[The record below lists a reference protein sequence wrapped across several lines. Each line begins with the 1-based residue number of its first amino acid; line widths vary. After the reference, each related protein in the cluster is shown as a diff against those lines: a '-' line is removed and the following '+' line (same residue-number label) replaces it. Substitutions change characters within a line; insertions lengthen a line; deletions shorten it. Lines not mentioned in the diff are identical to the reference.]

1 MPSSRSTGRAQE
13 SAPRG
18 RAGFTS
24 REAAQISGV
33 PFFTV
38 DYWDRSKFLKPSI
51 ARSTGRGKGHGRLYS
66 YGDILRLRIARELR
80 EQHVSLQTLR
90 YVVERLGEKAQGLSE
105 ARYVVVGKGVQLARD
120 LDELVEILRTGR
132 RTFGFVLDLIEIQ
145 SGVAARAEKLARRL
159 RARSAASS
167 NRA

>member
-1 MPSSRSTGRAQE
+1 MPSTPS
-13 SAPRG
+13 RG
-18 RAGFTS
+18 RSEASNPRNHPGFTS

-90 YVVERLGEKAQGLSE
+90 YVVERLGERSSGLLE
-105 ARYVVVGKGVQLARD
+105 ARYVVVGKKVQLARD
-120 LDELVEILRTGR
+120 LDELVEFLRTGR
-132 RTFGFVLDLIEIQ
+132 PTFGFVLDLAEIQ
-145 SGVAARAEKLARRL
+145 SGVAARAAKIAQRTGSV
-159 RARSAASS
+159 RASQLPR
-167 NRA
+167 N